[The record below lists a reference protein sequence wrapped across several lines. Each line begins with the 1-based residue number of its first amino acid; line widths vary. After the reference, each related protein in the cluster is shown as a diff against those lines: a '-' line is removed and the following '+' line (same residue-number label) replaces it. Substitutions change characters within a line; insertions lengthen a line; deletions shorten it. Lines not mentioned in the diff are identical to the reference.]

1 MTDTA
6 TSEGKRR
13 WFEPASAILMALATL
28 STAWCS
34 YQSSKWNGQSSS
46 FATNAARLE
55 QKAALLHLEDNQ
67 VTSIQ
72 AKMFMDFINATLIGN
87 DKLAQFYSDRFPPE
101 LRAAYDRWMEEKPFE
116 NPKADPH
123 PFVPGLYKPR
133 FAQNAQQVT
142 ADAGRDGA
150 EATRTGNFAA
160 QYLGNTVLFA
170 MVLFFAG
177 TSAKFDQR
185 YVRQSSF
192 FFAVAVFLFAAA
204 RMLMLPVTRLFS

>member
-1 MTDTA
+1 MADPNPNEA
-6 TSEGKRR
+6 KRR

-34 YQSSKWNGQSSS
+34 YQSSKWNGVSSN
-46 FATNAARLE
+46 FATKAARLE
-55 QKAALLHLEDNQ
+55 QRAAVLDVQDTQIVSIQ
-67 VTSIQ
+67 VTL
-72 AKMFMDFINATLIGN
+72 FTDFINAKVAGN

-101 LRAAYDRWMEEKPFE
+101 LRTAYDRWMAQKPLE

-133 FAQNAQQVT
+133 FAEDIRQAT

-150 EATRTGNFAA
+150 EAKRTGNVAA
-160 QYLGNTVLFA
+160 QYLSNTVLLA
-170 MVLFFAG
+170 AVLFFAG

-185 YVRQSSF
+185 YVRQSSL
-192 FFAVAVFLFAAA
+192 FFAVAAFLFAAS